1 MECIL
6 YKIQSVGKS
15 ENPFNLR
22 LNNNRKDVNNPKV
35 IPPGNHFKIH
45 SHKFMKHAKYTLTEQ
60 LAEISNVSKVTI
72 RLWLKRQEDFGV
84 IKLETLA
91 LKGQNQ
97 ELNTV

>member
-6 YKIQSVGKS
+6 YKTQFVGKS
-15 ENPFNLR
+15 KTPFNLR

-35 IPPGNHFKIH
+35 ILPGNHFKIH
-45 SHKFMKHAKYTLTEQ
+45 SHNFMKHAKYTLTEQ
-60 LAEISNVSKVTI
+60 LAEISNISKVTI
-72 RLWLKRQEDFGV
+72 RLWLKQQEDFWV
-84 IKLETLA
+84 IKLKTLA

>member
-22 LNNNRKDVNNPKV
+22 LNDNRKDVNNPKV

-72 RLWLKRQEDFGV
+72 RLWLKRQEDFWV